1 MRVFTLILG
10 CAMALTVSAQPAD
23 LADEAGLVTR
33 LTALREDIAKA
44 EKLRGERKTAVD
56 RSMTQLRA
64 VEKDIGERNRK
75 LKALALEI
83 SAAEARMIELQAEQ
97 VRLETDLSGEK
108 SALAA
113 LLRSAYVLG
122 RLDTL
127 KLVLA
132 QDQMSD
138 TGRLLAYSTQLQN
151 VRVSRIDRVRN
162 LLAALAKLKVDTE
175 AAANALAIV
184 RQQESENLAALAIE
198 RQRRAS
204 IVKELRAELAKVES
218 KIEDLGKDRHEIEDL
233 LAKLR
238 DVIGDVP
245 SLLPQDRPFAESRG
259 HLARPVAG
267 GINIPFGQQAGG
279 GRASAGVLIAADT
292 GTQIRAVARGRV
304 AFADWLRGYGLL
316 MILDHGDGYM
326 SLYGRCESLNKTEG
340 DWVEDGQVLATVGDS
355 GGSGESGLYFELR
368 HRGQAL
374 DPAAWWAQK

>member
-1 MRVFTLILG
+1 MRFWLALIIG
-10 CAMALTVSAQPAD
+10 CWFAAPVLAQPAD
-23 LADEAGLVTR
+23 LADEAGLVAR
-33 LTALREDIAKA
+33 LKSLRDDIAKA
-44 EKLRGERKTAVD
+44 EKDRGERKSAVD
-56 RSMTQLRA
+56 KSLAELRA

-75 LKALALEI
+75 LKALALEVT
-83 SAAEARMIELQAEQ
+83 AAEARMIELQAEQ

-151 VRVSRIDRVRN
+151 VRVSRIDRVRD
-162 LLAALAKLKVDTE
+162 LLAALTKLKQETE
-175 AAANALAIV
+175 AAALALAAV
-184 RQQESENLAALAIE
+184 KQQETENLAALATE
-198 RQRRAS
+198 RQRRAT
-204 IVKELRAELAKVES
+204 IVKQLRAELAKVES

-259 HLARPVAG
+259 RLAKPVAG
-267 GINIPFGQQAGG
+267 DIRIPFGQQAGG
-279 GRASAGVLIAADT
+279 GRASAGVLINAGM

-316 MILDHGDGYM
+316 MIVDHGDGYM
-326 SLYGRCESLNKTEG
+326 SLYGRCESLNKAEG
-340 DWVEDGQVLATVGDS
+340 DWIEDGQVLATVGDS
-355 GGSGESGLYFELR
+355 GGSGDAGLYFELR

-374 DPAAWWAQK
+374 DPAAWWAQ